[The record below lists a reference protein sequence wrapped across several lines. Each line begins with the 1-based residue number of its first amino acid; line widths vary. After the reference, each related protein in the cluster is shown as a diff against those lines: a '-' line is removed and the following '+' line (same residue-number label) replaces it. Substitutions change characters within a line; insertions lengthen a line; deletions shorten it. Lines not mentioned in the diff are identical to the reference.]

1 MKTGLKTDFRHIQWY
16 ALFSVLK
23 IVDNSTF
30 EFWANMTDFLSCFW
44 MGWRDDDS
52 IFRVGW
58 VKTTVKVSLSLN
70 FVSLKSIKTSLHQFA
85 NLQFCHKKWLINI
98 YFISRKYSWVK
109 KYDKSWKIMK
119 IEIFAERCSF
129 CFIMNSSAF
138 HIKFD
143 SLSKN
148 YSLLQ
153 NIFPCHIQ
161 YSCPWSSLV

>member
-1 MKTGLKTDFRHIQWY
+1 MKTGLKTNFRHIQWY

-30 EFWANMTDFLSCFW
+30 EFWANMTHFLSCFW

-98 YFISRKYSWVK
+98 YFVSRKYSWVK
-109 KYDKSWKIMK
+109 TYDSNCRTYFFYHPVEQWWTDVLNTNIMTFRRAK
-119 IEIFAERCSF
+119 
-129 CFIMNSSAF
+129 
-138 HIKFD
+138 K
-143 SLSKN
+143 KN
-148 YSLLQ
+148 
-153 NIFPCHIQ
+153 NNK
-161 YSCPWSSLV
+161 